1 MDQRSMAV
9 LNQLLKQN
17 GYITIQKLAAML
29 NVSRRT
35 IYSDLDKVNDWLS
48 ENHLGAVK
56 QVRGQGLY
64 IEKEAK
70 KEILANFTAPEVM
83 YYEFSAEERQA
94 WIYLHLTG
102 GDKAYFLEDIRELF
116 QVSRN
121 TALEDIRKLKDKL
134 VTYQLHLYPQR
145 KAGYTLEGN
154 ENDIRRVLIH
164 CLSIVI
170 PKEGWYNYLTNLFN
184 TPINTGNQA
193 YKPYSI
199 FNLSWMQLLNQ
210 LLNEYE
216 KQFMVELTDEV
227 LTNIVVWFH
236 FFLKRIAKEESVEVD
251 VVEKEVI
258 QATDEYRG
266 ISALCHNLSA
276 ALKIEIPLDE
286 RFYFSKYLLGAKVNY
301 NFSPQFKSGEMNTL
315 LQVVKKMIRD
325 FQLYAAIEFRD
336 SEQMIQNLL
345 LHVKPAFY
353 RMKYGI
359 EIENTLC
366 DSVKRNYPEVFH
378 LTKKV
383 VHHFENVI
391 GQPINE
397 NEIAFL
403 AMHFGGWLR
412 KEGVQLEKTRTR
424 MLIVCT
430 NGLGTSRLLESQLEG
445 LFSDVEMI
453 GVTSLR
459 EYEKMNLEADFIVST
474 IPLPNRGIPVFV
486 VDPVLDNKEKE
497 QLLKRVNSLFNCS
510 HGNQIYSVET
520 LMDIVRKYAVIEHN
534 ELLSEEI
541 RSYLYSPFHTGSKT
555 EKPDLM
561 ELLPP
566 DRMVLKKQA
575 QGWEDA
581 IKIASEPLLKQG
593 YIKENYLY
601 KMIENVHQ
609 SGPYIVISDQFALP
623 HANPDDGVITTGMSM
638 LHLEEP
644 VDMLGKPAAII
655 VILASKDNEQH
666 LKALSQLTKL
676 FSNKEIKK
684 EIIATRDK
692 QAIVDWIQRYST
704 EANQQ

>member
-9 LNQLLKQN
+9 LNQLLKQD
-17 GYITIQKLAAML
+17 GYITVQKLAAML

-35 IYSDLDKVNDWLS
+35 IYSDLVKVNDWLS
-48 ENHLGAVK
+48 ENHLEAVK

-64 IEKEAK
+64 IEHEAK
-70 KEILANFTAPEVM
+70 KAILAGYSVSDIP
-83 YYEFSAEERQA
+83 YYEFSAAERQA

-102 GDKAYFLEDIRELF
+102 ANKAYFLKDIRELF

-121 TALEDIRKLKDKL
+121 TALEDIRKLKNKL
-134 VTYQLHLYPQR
+134 KPYQLHLYSQR
-145 KAGYTLEGN
+145 RTGYHIEGK

-170 PKEGWYNYLTNLFN
+170 PKEGWYNFLTNVSSA
-184 TPINTGNQA
+184 GDQA
-193 YKPYSI
+193 YKPYAI
-199 FNLSWMQLLNQ
+199 LDLSWMQLLNQ

-227 LTNIVVWFH
+227 LTNIVVWFY
-236 FFLKRIAKEESVEVD
+236 FFLKRIVKEEFVEVD
-251 VVEKEVI
+251 AVEKEVI

-266 ISALCHNLSA
+266 VCALCSKLSA
-276 ALKIEIPLDE
+276 ALQIEIPLNE
-286 RFYFSKYLLGAKVNY
+286 QLYFSKYLLGAKVNY
-301 NFSPQFKSGEMNTL
+301 NFNPGFQSEEMKTL
-315 LQVVKKMIRD
+315 IQVVKKMVRD

-336 SEQMIQNLL
+336 AEQMMQNLL
-345 LHVKPAFY
+345 LHAKPAFY

-359 EIENTLC
+359 EIENTLR

-391 GQPINE
+391 GKPINE

-412 KEGVQLEKTRTR
+412 KEGVQLGKTQTK

-430 NGLGTSRLLESQLEG
+430 NGLGTSRLLESQLKG
-445 LFSDVEMI
+445 LFSDVKMI

-459 EYEKMNLEADFIVST
+459 EYEKMNLDVDFIVST
-474 IPLPNRGIPVFV
+474 IPLPDQGVPVFV
-486 VDPVLDNKEKE
+486 VNPVLDNKEKE
-497 QLLKRVNSLFNCS
+497 QLLKKVNILFS
-510 HGNQIYSVET
+510 YSQENQIYSVET
-520 LMDIVRKYAVIEHN
+520 LMDIVKKYAVVEHN

-541 RSYLYSPFHTGSKT
+541 RSYLQSPFHVGSKT
-555 EKPDLM
+555 DKPTLM
-561 ELLPP
+561 ELLPS
-566 DRMVLKKQA
+566 DRIVLKKQA
-575 QGWEDA
+575 EGWKEA
-581 IKIASEPLLKQG
+581 IKLASEPLLNQE
-593 YIKENYLY
+593 YIKETYLN

-609 SGPYIVISDQFALP
+609 SGPYIIISDQFALP
-623 HANPDDGVITTGMSM
+623 HATPDDGVVTTGMSM
-638 LHLEEP
+638 LHLDEP
-644 VDMLGKPAAII
+644 VDILGKPATII

-676 FSNKEIKK
+676 FSNKEAKK

-692 QAIVDWIQRYST
+692 QVIMDWIQRYST
-704 EANQQ
+704 EANQE

>member
-1 MDQRSMAV
+1 MNQRSMAV
-9 LNQLLKQN
+9 LNQLLKQD
-17 GYITIQKLAAML
+17 GYITVQKLAAML

-48 ENHLGAVK
+48 ENHLEAVK

-64 IEKEAK
+64 IENETK
-70 KEILANFTAPEVM
+70 KEILASSSVSDVV

-102 GDKAYFLEDIRELF
+102 GDKAYFLKDIRELF

-121 TALEDIRKLKDKL
+121 TALEDIRKLKYKL
-134 VTYQLHLYPQR
+134 QPYQLHLYSQR
-145 KAGYTLEGN
+145 RTGYTVEGN
-154 ENDIRRVLIH
+154 ENDIRRGLIH

-170 PKEGWYNYLTNLFN
+170 PNEGWYNFLANLSN
-184 TPINTGNQA
+184 TSISTENQA
-193 YKPYSI
+193 HRPYSI
-199 FNLSWMQLLNQ
+199 FNLSWMQLLKR

-236 FFLKRIAKEESVEVD
+236 FFSKRIVKEKSVEVD
-251 VVEKEVI
+251 AVEKEVI
-258 QATDEYRG
+258 QTTDEYSG
-266 ISALCHNLSA
+266 VCALCNDLSE
-276 ALKIEIPLDE
+276 ALKMEIPLNE
-286 RFYFSKYLLGAKVNY
+286 RFYFSKYLLSAKVNY
-301 NFSPQFKSGEMNTL
+301 NFSPQLKSGEMKTL

-336 SEQMIQNLL
+336 PEQMIQNLL

-359 EIENTLC
+359 EIENTLR
-366 DSVKRNYPEVFH
+366 DSVKLNYPEVFH

-412 KEGVQLEKTRTR
+412 KEGVQLEKTRTK

-459 EYEKMNLEADFIVST
+459 EYERMDLEMDFIVST
-474 IPLPNRGIPVFV
+474 IPLPDRGVPVFIV
-486 VDPVLDNKEKE
+486 NPVLDNKEKE
-497 QLLKRVNSLFNCS
+497 QLLKRVNGLFKYS
-510 HGNQIYSVET
+510 QGNQMYSVET

-534 ELLSEEI
+534 ELLSEEL
-541 RSYLYSPFHTGSKT
+541 RSYLHTPFHAGGETD
-555 EKPDLM
+555 KPNLM
-561 ELLPP
+561 ELLPSE
-566 DRMVLKKQA
+566 RIILKKQA
-575 QGWEDA
+575 DGWENA
-581 IKIASEPLLKQG
+581 IEIASEPLLKHG
-593 YIKENYLY
+593 HIREDYLC

-623 HANPDDGVITTGMSM
+623 HANPDDGVVTTGMSM
-638 LHLEEP
+638 LLLEEP
-644 VDMLGKPAAII
+644 VDILGKPATII
-655 VILASKDNEQH
+655 VILASRDNEQH

-684 EIIATRDK
+684 EFITTRDK
-692 QAIVDWIQRYST
+692 QAIMNWIQLYSI
-704 EANQQ
+704 EADQQ